1 MDGALYLDLPDSVK
15 LVKFHWTPP
24 EALSGPVPAAS
35 TVIITVSAFKCQR
48 SVVVFAL
55 TSHTLCL
62 QILPRCRLSF

>member
-24 EALSGPVPAAS
+24 EALSGAVPAAS

-55 TSHTLCL
+55 TSDT
-62 QILPRCRLSF
+62 